1 MRLIKIMSFL
11 FLLVSTLNGFAQ
23 GYTNNIQPRVLILLD
38 KSSSMINLWDGGR
51 QKSKVANELILRLID
66 SIYVVNKD
74 VEFSLRVFGH
84 QYTVAENNCRDT
96 RNEVPFRRDN
106 RLQMEYRLDDIQPLG
121 VTSIAYSLQ
130 EAAENDLVDVSRN
143 AYSIIL
149 ITDGGESC
157 GGDICAVMRKLAA
170 SKVFFRPYI
179 VSLEGAVGLKSTY
192 DCMGDYLEVTK
203 QNDIPKAVSKIV
215 DAFRPM
221 ITITTKEYTKVKEVA
236 AMTPTVLN
244 VKIPEIK
251 LKDTVKTVEKVVTVT
266 PPPPPPPPVKVS
278 RTVFA
283 VSQVDMRV
291 LLPIKTEQPKRQK
304 IQYVTVPEYTANITE
319 EEPVKPPT
327 LEVNRATPKGVVM
340 LTIPAPNPRKPKA
353 LVPPAFVPMLVDEV
367 PERPA
372 PQNIGK
378 ITVSSLRAAN
388 IQSPVAMN
396 AKPTRVS
403 AYVPVIIDEIPPRPA
418 PVAINKLKPAPAKTI
433 MILTVLDDGTVM
445 LPRRLPPM
453 PPLKLDIEP
462 LPVAAKPKPK
472 PVAGKVEAPI
482 GKPAEYKVEVE
493 DAKETIVEIY
503 FTNGNGK
510 FYATTP
516 QVLLLEPGT
525 GKLLKRFYR
534 MVDADGNPDPQ
545 TNIAPG
551 EYTLAFSE
559 TKSLTVNNVSVI
571 ENKRNKIIV
580 KVNKASLSFQYA
592 NNIPRPVT
600 EFAAKVIERNKT
612 NGKIVDQP
620 CTERL
625 EYEPGNYHVIINT
638 FPQDVRNL
646 DLDFDEKV
654 IKILQPG
661 FAKFISEPEM
671 TSVTLY
677 QRLGDKF
684 LSFHTMSLR
693 DPEAQHLRIQPGEYQ
708 AHYHKGPGSARA
720 SEKVVVF
727 IVKPTEE
734 TEVILN

>member
-1 MRLIKIMSFL
+1 MRLIKLIL
-11 FLLVSTLNGFAQ
+11 FLLLSTSTVIGYAQ
-23 GYTNNIQPRVLILLD
+23 GYTNTQPRVLILLD

-51 QKSKVANELILRLID
+51 QKSKVANELILRLMD

-96 RNEVPFRRDN
+96 RNEVPFRKDN
-106 RLQMEYRLDDIQPLG
+106 KLQMEYRLDDIQPLG

-130 EAAENDLVDVSRN
+130 EAAENDLVDVNRN

-221 ITITTKEYTKVKEVA
+221 ITITTKEYAKVKEVA
-236 AMTPTVLN
+236 ATTPTVLN

-251 LKDTVKTVEKVVTVT
+251 LKDTVKTVEKVVAVT
-266 PPPPPPPPVKVS
+266 PPPPPPPPKFT
-278 RTVFA
+278 RTELA
-283 VSQVDMRV
+283 VSKVETRG
-291 LLPIKTEQPKRQK
+291 IIAFKTEAPKRQK
-304 IQYVTVPEYTANITE
+304 LQSVDVPQYTAVITE
-319 EEPVKPPT
+319 EEPVKLPT
-327 LEVNRATPKGVVM
+327 LDVSRATPRGVVM
-340 LTIPAPNPRKPKA
+340 LIIPAITPKKPKSV
-353 LVPPAFVPMLVDEV
+353 VPPAFVPMLVDEV

-372 PQNIGK
+372 PQSISK
-378 ITVSSLRAAN
+378 ITIAALRTAR
-388 IQSPVAMN
+388 IQSPVAMS
-396 AKPTRVS
+396 AKPTRVTP
-403 AYVPVIIDEIPPRPA
+403 YVPVIIDEIPPRPA
-418 PVAINKLKPAPAKTI
+418 PVAITKLRPAPPRTI

-445 LPRRLPPM
+445 LPRKLPPM
-453 PPLKLDIEP
+453 PPLKLDVEP
-462 LPVAAKPKPK
+462 LPVAAKPKP
-472 PVAGKVEAPI
+472 VATKVEPTI

-493 DAKETIVEIY
+493 DAKETTVEIY

-551 EYTLAFSE
+551 QYTLAFSE

-661 FAKFISEPEM
+661 FAKFVSEPEM

-684 LSFHTMSLR
+684 LSFHTMSLK

-708 AHYHKGPGSARA
+708 AHYHKGPGGARA

>member
-1 MRLIKIMSFL
+1 MFL
-11 FLLVSTLNGFAQ
+11 FLLLATVHGYAQ
-23 GYTNNIQPRVLILLD
+23 GYNNNTQPRVLILLD

-51 QKSKVANELILRLID
+51 QKSKVANELILRLMD
-66 SIYVVNKD
+66 SIYVVNRD

-96 RNEVPFRRDN
+96 RNEVPFRKDN

-130 EAAENDLVDVSRN
+130 EAAENDLVDVTRN

-179 VSLEGAVGLKSTY
+179 VSLEGAEGLKSSY

-203 QNDIPKAVSKIV
+203 QNDIPVAVSKIV
-215 DAFRPM
+215 NAFRPM
-221 ITITTKEYTKVKEVA
+221 FTISTKEYTKVKEVA
-236 AMTPTVLN
+236 ATTPTVLN

-251 LKDTVKTVEKVVTVT
+251 LKDTVKTVEKVVTAT
-266 PPPPPPPPVKVS
+266 PPPPVRIARKEL
-278 RTVFA
+278 TVT
-283 VSQVDMRV
+283 QVEVRGTI
-291 LLPIKTEQPKRQK
+291 PFKTEQPKSQRPT
-304 IQYVTVPEYTANITE
+304 YVTIPAYTPNIAE

-327 LEVNRATPKGVVM
+327 LDVSRATIRGLAM
-340 LTIPAPNPRKPKA
+340 LNIPAPNPRKPKA
-353 LVPPAFVPMLVDEV
+353 VIPPAFVPMLVDEI

-372 PQNIGK
+372 PQSISK
-378 ITVSSLRAAN
+378 MPIAAMRMARM
-388 IQSPVAMN
+388 QPPVATT
-396 AKPTRVS
+396 AQPTRVS

-418 PVAINKLKPAPAKTI
+418 PMVISKLKPAPAKTI

-445 LPRRLPPM
+445 LPRKLPPM
-453 PPLKLDIEP
+453 PPLKLNIEP
-462 LPVAAKPKPK
+462 APVVAKPK
-472 PVAGKVEAPI
+472 PVAGKIEAPI
-482 GKPAEYKVEVE
+482 GKPAEYTVEVE
-493 DAKETIVEIY
+493 EAKETTVEIY

-510 FYATTP
+510 FYPTTP

-559 TKSLTVNNVSVI
+559 TKSLTVNNVKV
-571 ENKRNKIIV
+571 EANKRNKIIV

-600 EFAAKVIERNKT
+600 EFGAKVIERNKT

-646 DLDFDEKV
+646 DLDFEEKV

-661 FAKFISEPEM
+661 FAKFVSEPEM

-684 LSFHTMSLR
+684 LSFHTMSLKS
-693 DPEAQHLRIQPGEYQ
+693 PEAQHLRIQPGEYQ
-708 AHYHKGPGSARA
+708 AHYHKGPGGARA

>member
-1 MRLIKIMSFL
+1 MLFL
-11 FLLVSTLNGFAQ
+11 FLLLTTVKGFSQ
-23 GYTNNIQPRVLILLD
+23 GNTNNTQPRVLILLD

-66 SIYVVNKD
+66 SIYVVNRD

-84 QYTVAENNCRDT
+84 QFTVAENNCKDT
-96 RNEVPFRRDN
+96 RNEVPFRKDN

-130 EAAENDLVDVSRN
+130 EAAENDLVDVNRN

-179 VSLEGAVGLKSTY
+179 VSLEGVAGLKSTY

-203 QNDIPKAVSKIV
+203 QIDIPKAVSKIV

-221 ITITTKEYTKVKEVA
+221 ITISTKEYAKVKEVA
-236 AMTPTVLN
+236 ATTPTVLN

-266 PPPPPPPPVKVS
+266 PPPPPRFTRNELSVS
-278 RTVFA
+278 RVE
-283 VSQVDMRV
+283 MKG
-291 LLPIKTEQPKRQK
+291 LLAFKAELPKRPK
-304 IQYVTVPEYTANITE
+304 AEFVSVPEYTPNVTE
-319 EEPVKPPT
+319 EEPVKLPT
-327 LEVNRATPKGVVM
+327 LDVSRTFIRAMVTM
-340 LTIPAPNPRKPKA
+340 AIPAPNPRKPKA
-353 LVPPAFVPMLVDEV
+353 IVPPAFVPMLVDEV

-372 PQNIGK
+372 PQNIDK
-378 ITVSSLRAAN
+378 ITIASLRAAR
-388 IQSPVAMN
+388 IQPPVAMSQ
-396 AKPTRVS
+396 KLTRVS
-403 AYVPVIIDEIPPRPA
+403 AYVPVIVDEIPPRPA
-418 PVAINKLKPAPAKTI
+418 PISINKLNLLSAKTK
-433 MILTVLDDGTVM
+433 MLLTVLDDM
-445 LPRRLPPM
+445 PPRKLPAM
-453 PPLKLDIEP
+453 PPLKLDVEP

-472 PVAGKVEAPI
+472 PVTGKVEAPI

-493 DAKETIVEIY
+493 DAKETTVEIY

-559 TKSLTVNNVSVI
+559 TKSLTVNNVSVV

-580 KVNKASLSFQYA
+580 TVNKASLSFQYA

-661 FAKFISEPEM
+661 FAKFVSEPEM

-708 AHYHKGPGSARA
+708 AHYHKGPGGARA